1 MRYLLLKICFS
12 DADTRR
18 WEVSSQ
24 CSRCQAAK
32 ATRSA
37 SPFLDGAAD
46 ALLAACYANT
56 PSNE

>member
-32 ATRSA
+32 VTRSA

-46 ALLAACYANT
+46 ALLAACYANA
-56 PSNE
+56 E